1 MFTRILV
8 PIDFSPPSNAALEY
22 ARTVAA
28 RFGASLHLLH
38 VADDPYRALYS
49 AEVFV
54 PEMEGLRDEILADA
68 TARLQ
73 RQLRMGDIQQL
84 AATVQA
90 IVGTP
95 AASIVEYAEAHDI
108 DLIVM
113 GTHGRGGLSNLLMGS
128 VAERVVRTAPCP
140 VLTVRGVP
148 KAAARTE
155 APASSV
161 EELPPALVAART
173 ADPQC

>member
-95 AASIVEYAEAHDI
+95 AASIVE
-108 DLIVM
+108 
-113 GTHGRGGLSNLLMGS
+113 
-128 VAERVVRTAPCP
+128 
-140 VLTVRGVP
+140 
-148 KAAARTE
+148 
-155 APASSV
+155 
-161 EELPPALVAART
+161 
-173 ADPQC
+173 